1 MHTHTPTLAV
11 MDSRGL
17 NVATV
22 SYCRETAGGP
32 IDPRIYRQRYNV
44 AGQLTEGCDPRLG
57 ALHQREPDARPNLTV
72 ISSLTGVSLSSDSV
86 DGALRLTLPGAAGQ
100 RLIAWDGLMTQTLT
114 DYDLLL
120 RPVSIVEHVQGMSAR
135 NSGFFSYG
143 GSSSSCAAH
152 NQCGRIVRHDDSAGS
167 EFFPE
172 YSLTGEQLR
181 CVRHFLSD
189 LDEPD
194 WPQAVAERDLLMN
207 ARAVPQPISATT
219 R

>member
-22 SYCRETAGGP
+22 SYCREAPGGP
-32 IDPRIYRQRYNV
+32 IDPRIYRQRYN
-44 AGQLTEGCDPRLG
+44 ASGQLTEACDPRLG

-120 RPVSIVEHVQGMSAR
+120 RPVSIVDTRTGHERQKKWLFQLRRQLV
-135 NSGFFSYG
+135 
-143 GSSSSCAAH
+143 
-152 NQCGRIVRHDDSAGS
+152 IVRSA
-167 EFFPE
+167 
-172 YSLTGEQLR
+172 
-181 CVRHFLSD
+181 
-189 LDEPD
+189 
-194 WPQAVAERDLLMN
+194 
-207 ARAVPQPISATT
+207 QPMRPNCSP
-219 R
+219 